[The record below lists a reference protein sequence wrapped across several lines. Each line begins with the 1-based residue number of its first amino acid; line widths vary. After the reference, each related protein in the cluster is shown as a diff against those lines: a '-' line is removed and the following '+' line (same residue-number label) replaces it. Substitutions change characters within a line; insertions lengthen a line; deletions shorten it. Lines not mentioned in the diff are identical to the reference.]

1 MTTNKTLEKR
11 LDALEQNA
19 GAEVAVVFGD
29 DPAPRAKHVIR
40 LDEEDRDL

>member
-1 MTTNKTLEKR
+1 MTNKAFEKR
-11 LDALEQNA
+11 IEALEQNA

-29 DPAPRAKHVIR
+29 EEAPRAKHVIR

>member
-1 MTTNKTLEKR
+1 MTNKTLEKR
-11 LDALEQNA
+11 LEALEQNA

-29 DPAPRAKHVIR
+29 DPAPRAKQVIR